1 LAGAVAVR
9 IGGIRPSELLGV
21 CEGALEDLLLDSL
34 ILSKLPSEEE
44 EMSLAEEIRK
54 KRREILAR
62 KMKYVS

>member
-1 LAGAVAVR
+1 
-9 IGGIRPSELLGV
+9 
-21 CEGALEDLLLDSL
+21 LLLDSL
-34 ILSKLPSEEE
+34 ILSKLKSEEG